1 MYKKLGLGAT
11 AIVAL
16 MMGGSA
22 VMKFKG
28 GPEFDAFFVKQF
40 GIPENLRIPIAVLEL
55 SVLLLY
61 LFPRTAVL
69 GAILLTGYLGGAVL
83 THLRVGD
90 AFFGPLIPGVLAWA
104 GLWLRDSRVSDLIP
118 LKK

>member
-16 MMGGSA
+16 MLGASAAMKIRGGA
-22 VMKFKG
+22 ELTEGFRHLG
-28 GPEFDAFFVKQF
+28 LPED
-40 GIPENLRIPIAVLEL
+40 LRIVLAILEI

-61 LFPRTAVL
+61 LFPRTSVL
-69 GAILLTGYLGGAVL
+69 GAILVTGYLGGAIC

-90 AFFGPLIPGVLAWA
+90 AIWGPLVPGVLAWV
-104 GLWLRDSRVSDLIP
+104 GLWFRDPRLGDLIP
-118 LKK
+118 LSK

>member
-11 AIVAL
+11 AITAL

-22 VMKFKG
+22 AMKFKG
-28 GPEFDAFFVKQF
+28 GPDLTTMFNHL
-40 GIPENLRIPIAVLEL
+40 GIPEDLRLPLGILEL
-55 SVLLLY
+55 TVLLIY
-61 LFPRTAVL
+61 LFPRTSVL
-69 GAILLTGYLGGAVL
+69 GAILLTGYLGGAVF

-90 AFFGPLIPGVLAWA
+90 PFFGPLIPGVLAWA
-104 GLWLRDSRVSDLIP
+104 GLWLRDPRLGDMMP